1 MLSCVRV
8 SVVCALSVIARAI
21 QKKIRTRALLFLK
34 REQETRE
41 EGGANNFEFFVVC
54 VLFVCWERSRFLL
67 AALRERRDKKRTSER
82 QKQISSSSLLFLS
95 SCPRLKRSILRTC
108 TRASAAEAREESL
121 LFRRPRRV

>member
-41 EGGANNFEFFVVC
+41 EVPTISNFLCFC
-54 VLFVCWERSRFLL
+54 SFVCLGEISFACGFAREERQ
-67 AALRERRDKKRTSER
+67 KKNLR

>member
-41 EGGANNFEFFVVC
+41 EVPTISNFLFVRVCVCLFVVGRDLSFAC
-54 VLFVCWERSRFLL
+54 GF
-67 AALRERRDKKRTSER
+67 AREER
-82 QKQISSSSLLFLS
+82 QK
-95 SCPRLKRSILRTC
+95 KN
-108 TRASAAEAREESL
+108 
-121 LFRRPRRV
+121 

>member
-41 EGGANNFEFFVVC
+41 EVPTISNFLF
-54 VLFVCWERSRFLL
+54 VLFLLGRDLVCLRLCERGETKKELV
-67 AALRERRDKKRTSER
+67 RDRNK
-82 QKQISSSSLLFLS
+82 SLLPHFCFYLHV
-95 SCPRLKRSILRTC
+95 L
-108 TRASAAEAREESL
+108 
-121 LFRRPRRV
+121 V

>member
-41 EGGANNFEFFVVC
+41 EVPTISNFLFVR
-54 VLFVCWERSRFLL
+54 VLFVFFGGEISFACGF
-67 AALRERRDKKRTSER
+67 AREER
-82 QKQISSSSLLFLS
+82 QK
-95 SCPRLKRSILRTC
+95 KN
-108 TRASAAEAREESL
+108 
-121 LFRRPRRV
+121 

>member
-41 EGGANNFEFFVVC
+41 EVPTISNFL
-54 VLFVCWERSRFLL
+54 LFVFWVRVFLL
-67 AALRERRDKKRTSER
+67 GRDLVCLRLCERGETKKELVRDRNK
-82 QKQISSSSLLFLS
+82 SLLPHFCFYLHV
-95 SCPRLKRSILRTC
+95 L
-108 TRASAAEAREESL
+108 
-121 LFRRPRRV
+121 V

>member
-41 EGGANNFEFFVVC
+41 EVPTISNFL
-54 VLFVCWERSRFLL
+54 LFVCLFGRDLVFCLRLCERGETKKELV
-67 AALRERRDKKRTSER
+67 RDRNK
-82 QKQISSSSLLFLS
+82 SLLPHFCFYLHV
-95 SCPRLKRSILRTC
+95 L
-108 TRASAAEAREESL
+108 
-121 LFRRPRRV
+121 V

>member
-41 EGGANNFEFFVVC
+41 KVPTISNF
-54 VLFVCWERSRFLL
+54 LFG
-67 AALRERRDKKRTSER
+67 REISFAFCGFAREER
-82 QKQISSSSLLFLS
+82 QK
-95 SCPRLKRSILRTC
+95 KN
-108 TRASAAEAREESL
+108 
-121 LFRRPRRV
+121 

>member
-41 EGGANNFEFFVVC
+41 EVPTISNFLFGFVFC
-54 VLFVCWERSRFLL
+54 SFVCLGEISFF
-67 AALRERRDKKRTSER
+67 ACGFAREER
-82 QKQISSSSLLFLS
+82 QK
-95 SCPRLKRSILRTC
+95 KN
-108 TRASAAEAREESL
+108 
-121 LFRRPRRV
+121 

>member
-41 EGGANNFEFFVVC
+41 EVPTISNFLFVR
-54 VLFVCWERSRFLL
+54 VLFVCLFGRDLVFCLRLCERGETKKELV
-67 AALRERRDKKRTSER
+67 RDRNK
-82 QKQISSSSLLFLS
+82 SLLPHFCFYLHV
-95 SCPRLKRSILRTC
+95 L
-108 TRASAAEAREESL
+108 
-121 LFRRPRRV
+121 V

>member
-41 EGGANNFEFFVVC
+41 EVPTISNF
-54 VLFVCWERSRFLL
+54 LFVRGVGERSRFLL

>member
-41 EGGANNFEFFVVC
+41 EVPTISNF
-54 VLFVCWERSRFLL
+54 LFVRVLGSFVGRDLVCLRLCERG
-67 AALRERRDKKRTSER
+67 ETKKE
-82 QKQISSSSLLFLS
+82 Q
-95 SCPRLKRSILRTC
+95 
-108 TRASAAEAREESL
+108 E
-121 LFRRPRRV
+121 